1 MRSHLV
7 LPILLTASVLGSAT
21 MLKVLDRAFALNL
34 RAVLVRTLLVLILV
48 GWNLL
53 DVCFDTVGLRL
64 LLLYDSVNL
73 IVQTLILLEYLVVAL
88 DLLLVCVDVLDYVD
102 AAAVELRDVDIGL
115 AATSAVHVL
124 LARRLLLLVNL
135 LLRAVH
141 LQARWITI

>member
-1 MRSHLV
+1 
-7 LPILLTASVLGSAT
+7 
-21 MLKVLDRAFALNL
+21 
-34 RAVLVRTLLVLILV
+34 
-48 GWNLL
+48 LL

-64 LLLYDSVNL
+64 LLLYDSVYL